1 MRSSRIHIVGLL
13 SMIEPIV
20 KSPIFHLRTKR
31 ENHRPWF
38 GRWRDRV
45 REREREGEGK
55 RERSRQR
62 GFDRY
67 YEVQRARFPRRCI
80 DHEAGSIPGTMTVFS
95 RQKLQIETG
104 DYESI
109 IGVGRLRWSPCQE
122 FLCRGI
128 SCRSKDNRENR
139 NPFTIRR
146 GRGRGRGGHRDF
158 REQLRERRSRLLHRG
173 K

>member
-1 MRSSRIHIVGLL
+1 MRSSRIHVVGLL

-20 KSPIFHLRTKR
+20 KSPIFHLCNETRAMV
-31 ENHRPWF
+31 RPVE
-38 GRWRDRV
+38 RQ
-45 REREREGEGK
+45 REREKGGRGGEERDADREDSIDITRCNELG
-55 RERSRQR
+55 
-62 GFDRY
+62 
-67 YEVQRARFPRRCI
+67 FPRRCI
-80 DHEAGSIPGTMTVFS
+80 DHGAGSIPGTMTVFS

-146 GRGRGRGGHRDF
+146 RGGREDTGCRDF
-158 REQLRERRSRLLHRG
+158 RE
-173 K
+173 

>member
-1 MRSSRIHIVGLL
+1 MRSSRIHVVGLL

-20 KSPIFHLRTKR
+20 KSPIFHLWTKR
-31 ENHRPWF
+31 EPSTM
-38 GRWRDRV
+38 V
-45 REREREGEGK
+45 RAVEREREGERERGK
-55 RERSRQR
+55 REISRRR
-62 GFDRY
+62 GFDRH

-80 DHEAGSIPGTMTVFS
+80 DHGAGSIPGTMTVFS

-139 NPFTIRR
+139 NPSTIRM
-146 GRGRGRGGHRDF
+146 GEGEASGVEISGN
-158 REQLRERRSRLLHRG
+158 S
-173 K
+173 